1 MPLSAYLCDYSRD
14 IQANQEAKGIASSYD
29 TLVDLL
35 ELIENFLSRVDICAR
50 ISPTPATDEVVVKIM
65 AELFSMLALAT
76 RELKQGPSSESVLL
90 KVLPY

>member
-1 MPLSAYLCDYSRD
+1 MPFSAYLCGYSCD
-14 IQANQEAKGIASSYD
+14 IKANQEAKGVASSYD
-29 TLVDLL
+29 PLVDLL

-50 ISPTPATDEVVVKIM
+50 ISPTPAIDEVVVKIM

-76 RELKQGPSSESVLL
+76 KELKQGRSSESVLL